1 MTFCPTRVDD
11 WPIAGLVR
19 PLRTMIVTTRNATG
33 KGRIG
38 VSLSIFVDS
47 KTPDNHCPPDHADM
61 SF

>member
-1 MTFCPTRVDD
+1 VDD

-38 VSLSIFVDS
+38 VSL
-47 KTPDNHCPPDHADM
+47 
-61 SF
+61 